1 MTYPSFPNNWVYGD
15 SGCCTSAP
23 CEIVIVPAVTD
34 PVILPDSQDFF
45 GSIEVTITDATSGAI
60 IYYTTDG
67 STPTILSSVYSGPF
81 SVTETTTVRAFAVLA
96 GYSNSNV
103 VSETYTLSVL
113 TVATP
118 VITPAPQAFNPT
130 IEITITDATV
140 GATIFYTT
148 DGSDPTVLSTEYT
161 VPFTLSATT
170 TVKAKAFLIGY
181 TDSAIATSAYTLS
194 VLTVATPVFAPVGGT
209 FTVDVNVTL
218 TTATVGAAIYWT
230 DDGSTPTVLSNLYV
244 GAINLVATTTLKA
257 IGILVGYD
265 DSNVATKVYT
275 LVLTQDVVWGGNTNP
290 TITDFNEWGGGGG
303 ETAFQENAA
312 TPIPMTDEP
321 FLYPADVLDAGQY
334 AYFAMRDDQDAPL
347 APLSGG
353 FKNPVFFLSAA
364 DFAGAGDGFIDTDAN
379 GWPCLIGTRPSDGQ
393 TWRQYR
399 LLNQPFASI
408 TLAVT
413 Q

>member
-23 CEIVIVPAVTD
+23 CEIVIVPAVND
-34 PVILPDSQDFF
+34 PVISPDSQSFF
-45 GSIEVTITDATSGAI
+45 GAIEVTITDDTSGAI

-118 VITPAPQAFNPT
+118 VISPSSTDFVISQT
-130 IEITITDATV
+130 VTITDSTV

-161 VPFTLSATT
+161 APFDVTATT

-181 TDSAIATSAYTLS
+181 TESAIATEVYTL
-194 VLTVATPVFAPVGGT
+194 TVPAAATPVFSPTDGS
-209 FTVDVNVTL
+209 FDIEVDVTI
-218 TTATVGAAIYWT
+218 TTTTPGAAIYYT
-230 DDGSTPTVLSNLYV
+230 DDGSTPTAASTLYV
-244 GAINLVATTTLKA
+244 GAITLTATTTLKA
-257 IGILVGYD
+257 IAILVGYT
-265 DSNVATKVYT
+265 DSAVATKVYT
-275 LVLTQDVVWGGNTNP
+275 LTTTQLFWYGGSNNP
-290 TITDFNEWGGGGG
+290 TITDFSEWHVSNPTGFDGSGV
-303 ETAFQENAA
+303 Q
-312 TPIPMTDEP
+312 PSPVTDYDAVYTG
-321 FLYPADVLDAGQY
+321 LMLDSGAY
-334 AYFAMRDDQDAPL
+334 AYFCMMDSEPAPL

-353 FKNPVFFLSAA
+353 FKNGAFLLGVA
-364 DFAGAGDGFIDTDAN
+364 DFAGAVDGFTDTDAS
-379 GWPCLIGTRPSDGQ
+379 GWPCIIAVNPGDLLV
-393 TWRQYR
+393 WREYR
-399 LLNQPFASI
+399 LLNQPFAAI
-408 TLAVT
+408 TLTVS